1 MPGDPDGASGSNGM
15 GRTAP
20 VVLSH
25 LTIRSLAVIDRLELD
40 CAPGMT
46 ALTGE
51 TGAGKSILVDALG
64 LLVGARAGVEMIRA
78 GAERAEVC
86 GVFETGSNT
95 PVRAWLAGRELDD
108 GAGEC
113 IVRRV
118 IGPGG
123 RSRAFV
129 NDRPIPAQA
138 LRELGGHLVDIHGQH
153 AHHLLLDR
161 DRQRFLLD
169 DFGGHHALLD
179 RVAEAAGRWQEL
191 RHELAGLAA
200 IGTDRASRLDFL
212 CFQLDELER
221 LDLGEGESET
231 LAAEQRRL
239 ANAGSIL
246 DGCRRVLERLDSDHE
261 HSAAG
266 MFGDVRRDLEAVARH
281 DPRARGILDMIE
293 AAAINV
299 TEAASALRDMT
310 EGFDLDPRR
319 LSEVERRL
327 GTIHDLARKHRVP
340 PHELPAHARNLRE
353 QIDRLASGEQRAG
366 EIERE
371 IADVEEEH
379 RALCGRLTASRGKA
393 AGALALRVTAK
404 MRELGMPGGSFAVDV
419 RALDGDTFS
428 KSGTD
433 RVEFMVSAGH
443 GQPPRP
449 LSKVASGGELSR
461 ISLAIQVSSA
471 HGSVAPTLVFDE
483 ADVGIGGRVAEIVGR
498 QLRTLGES
506 HQVLCVTHLPQV
518 AARAHHQAVVE
529 KSLARDGTPGVGVI
543 PVCGDGRA
551 EEIARMLGG
560 ERITPKTLA
569 HAREMLDGP

>member
-1 MPGDPDGASGSNGM
+1 M
-15 GRTAP
+15 
-20 VVLSH
+20 LSH

-64 LLVGARAGVEMIRA
+64 LLLGARANADVIRA

-86 GVFETGSNT
+86 GVFEAGSDA
-95 PVRAWLAGRELDD
+95 PVRAWLAGRDLDD

-118 IGPGG
+118 IGPGS

-129 NDRPIPAQA
+129 NDRPMPVQV

-179 RVAEAAGRWQEL
+179 RVAETAGRWQAL
-191 RHELAGLAA
+191 RRELAGLAA
-200 IGTDRASRLDFL
+200 LDTDRASRLDFL
-212 CFQLDELER
+212 RFQLGELEG
-221 LDLGEGESET
+221 LALGAGESEA

-239 ANAGSIL
+239 ANAESIL
-246 DGCRRVLERLDSDHE
+246 DGCRRVLERLDGDHE
-261 HSAAG
+261 RSVAG
-266 MFGDVRRDLEAVARH
+266 TFDEVRRDLEAVARH
-281 DPRARGILDMIE
+281 DPRAGGVLDLIE
-293 AAAINV
+293 AAAIDV
-299 TEAASALRDMT
+299 TEAVSALRGVT
-310 EGFDLDPRR
+310 EGVDLDPEQ

-327 GTIHDLARKHRVP
+327 GAIHDLARKHRVP
-340 PHELPAHARNLRE
+340 PHDLPACIENLRE
-353 QIDRLASGEQRAG
+353 RIDRLASGEERAG
-366 EIERE
+366 EIRRE
-371 IADVEEEH
+371 IAIAEEEH
-379 RALCGRLTASRGKA
+379 RALCGRLTASRREA
-393 AGALALRVTAK
+393 AGALAPRVTAK

-419 RALDGDTFS
+419 RALDGDAPS
-428 KSGTD
+428 KSGAD
-433 RVEFMVSAGH
+433 RVEFIVSAGP

-461 ISLAIQVSSA
+461 ISLAIRVSSA
-471 HGSVAPTLVFDE
+471 HGSAAPTLVFDE

-498 QLRTLGES
+498 QLRALGES
-506 HQVLCVTHLPQV
+506 HQVLCVTHLAQV

-529 KSLARDGTPGVGVI
+529 KSLGRDGTPGVGVV
-543 PVCGDGRA
+543 PVCGDDRT

-560 ERITPKTLA
+560 ERITAKTIA
-569 HAREMLDGP
+569 HAKEMLDGP

>member
-1 MPGDPDGASGSNGM
+1 M

-40 CAPGMT
+40 CGPGMT

-64 LLVGARAGVEMIRA
+64 LLVGARADADMIRP

-86 GVFETGSNT
+86 GVFETGSNA
-95 PVRAWLAGRELDD
+95 PVRAWLAGRALDD

-129 NDRPIPAQA
+129 NDRPAPVQA
-138 LRELGGHLVDIHGQH
+138 LRDLGGHLVDVHGQH

-161 DRQRFLLD
+161 DRQRCLVD
-169 DFGGHHALLD
+169 DFGGHHELLD

-191 RHELAGLAA
+191 RRELAGLAA
-200 IGTDRASRLDFL
+200 PGTDRTSRLDFL
-212 CFQLDELER
+212 RFQLDELEA
-221 LDLGEGESET
+221 LGLGEGESEA

-239 ANAGSIL
+239 ANAESIL
-246 DGCRRVLERLDSDHE
+246 DGCRRVLERLDGGHE
-261 HSAAG
+261 RSVAG
-266 MFGDVRRDLEAVARH
+266 MFDEVRRDLEAVTRH
-281 DPRARGILDMIE
+281 DPRAGGVLDLVE
-293 AAAINV
+293 TAAINV
-299 TEAASALRDMT
+299 NEAASALRGLA
-310 EGFDLDPRR
+310 EGFDLDPGR

-327 GTIHDLARKHRVP
+327 GAIHDLARKHRVP
-340 PHELPAHARNLRE
+340 PHDLPAHAGKLRE
-353 QIDRLASGEQRAG
+353 QIDRLASGELRAG

-371 IADVEEEH
+371 ITGVEEEH
-379 RALCGRLTASRGKA
+379 RALCGRLTASRREA
-393 AGALALRVTAK
+393 ADRLAARVTAK
-404 MRELGMPGGSFAVDV
+404 MRELGMPGGSFTVDL
-419 RALDGDTFS
+419 RALDGDAPS
-428 KSGTD
+428 KSGAD
-433 RVEFMVSAGH
+433 RVEFIVSAGP

-471 HGSVAPTLVFDE
+471 RGSAAPTLVFDE

-498 QLRTLGES
+498 QLRALGES
-506 HQVLCVTHLPQV
+506 HQVLCVTHLAQV

-529 KSLARDGTPGVGVI
+529 KSLVRDGTPGVGIV
-543 PVCGDGRA
+543 PVCGDGRT

>member
-1 MPGDPDGASGSNGM
+1 M
-15 GRTAP
+15 
-20 VVLSH
+20 LSH
-25 LTIRSLAVIDRLELD
+25 LTIRSLAIIDRLELD

-64 LLVGARAGVEMIRA
+64 LLLGARANADVIRA

-86 GVFETGSNT
+86 GVFETGSNA
-95 PVRAWLAGRELDD
+95 PLRAWLAGRDLDD

-129 NDRPIPAQA
+129 NDRPVPAQA

-179 RVAEAAGRWQEL
+179 RVAEAAGRWQAL
-191 RHELAGLAA
+191 RRELAGLAA
-200 IGTDRASRLDFL
+200 LDTDRASRLDFL
-212 CFQLDELER
+212 RFQLGELEG
-221 LDLGEGESET
+221 LALGAGEFDALGT
-231 LAAEQRRL
+231 EQRRL
-239 ANAGSIL
+239 ANAESIL
-246 DGCRRVLERLDSDHE
+246 DGCRRVLERLDGDHE
-261 HSAAG
+261 RSVAG
-266 MFGDVRRDLEAVARH
+266 TFDEVRRDLEAVARH
-281 DPRARGILDMIE
+281 DPRAGGVLDLIE
-293 AAAINV
+293 AAAIDV
-299 TEAASALRDMT
+299 TEAVSALRGVT
-310 EGFDLDPRR
+310 EGVDLDPER

-340 PHELPAHARNLRE
+340 PHDLPACIENLRE
-353 QIDRLASGEQRAG
+353 RIDRLASGEERAG
-366 EIERE
+366 EVRRE
-371 IADVEEEH
+371 IAVAEEEH
-379 RALCGRLTASRGKA
+379 RALCGRLTASRREA
-393 AGALALRVTAK
+393 AGALAPRVTAK
-404 MRELGMPGGSFAVDV
+404 MRALGMPGGSFAVDV
-419 RALDGDTFS
+419 RALDGDAPS
-428 KSGTD
+428 KSGAD
-433 RVEFMVSAGH
+433 RVEFIVSAGP

-461 ISLAIQVSSA
+461 ISLAIRVSSA
-471 HGSVAPTLVFDE
+471 HGSAAPTLVFDE

-498 QLRTLGES
+498 QLRALGES
-506 HQVLCVTHLPQV
+506 HQVLCVTHLAQV

-529 KSLARDGTPGVGVI
+529 KSLGRDGTPGVGVV
-543 PVCGDGRA
+543 PVRGDGRT

-560 ERITPKTLA
+560 ERITPKTIA
-569 HAREMLDGP
+569 HAKEMLDGP